1 MKKLPT
7 LAFFLL
13 SLLVSCSFSS
23 SLSLAQNQTS
33 TVAARLAYEG
43 QFINCEEEA
52 YLIRCLTPECDDYS
66 EIYWD
71 EPHGNEQGYYYFV
84 FYNVPYGE
92 YAVHIK
98 GCDHAKGRTLL
109 TTGETRIIVDQP
121 DEFEDIIVIETEPCS
136 CESTSPPLPTTPPS
150 LPPDFFPPNSLVCT
164 PDLVGDQDS
173 RPYYNI
179 PTERACDLCN
189 LTGLLCPSCATS
201 FTIHDTVDYR
211 RGDGTP
217 EPPHCVETP
226 WEGTVVINP
235 TETKIPFV
243 GKKGEEDEQK
253 YLADYFEGTNEYY
266 KNYSHYWKDWIN
278 YAGVWRKLS
287 PMGYQ
292 NILKKQMVERALAT
306 TDIQEKGVHDYQLNY
321 IGRLCWDAPFWL
333 EAVNFVLRQIAGAL
347 SITLPD
353 VTNFCLF
360 EDLQN
365 HPEQW
370 ALIQLFTKGKLD
382 IPFVQEK
389 YNQGVVEP
397 LSKLDGHFPPDPF
410 EEDYLEKWDAWKKS
424 DGGKWYKLWQVVPMF
439 SREDTPGQIA
449 PYLGY
454 KSKDE
459 PKFIPPEVE
468 KVPHVAR
475 LYEATQEVQMMLT
488 PFYQE
493 DLQFSQN
500 KSRSTFASSETFQP
514 IIANPTEENISGEK
528 TLLAQGDPCKECPK
542 LSIANPGISNGM
554 VYYTYQLCHGCP
566 GVIGDVFVGPCGN
579 VTQMHNIPPPC
590 FSTTHPSIAPPV
602 PISCPGTANICI
614 AFKCDGCSGCP
625 GTWQSESCQV
635 TVDESCNITDTTC
648 GAVPVEPPVC
658 GVSGPMPVM
667 ECEMEAIT
675 DPNENDDLCCDPISI
690 DLHAVDAFQNPEY
703 DKCRE
708 EGITCNPPGCTPGVD
723 CISCHDPCDELVEQ
737 SVNRRFGI
745 NLLHPYLTDIW
756 EQTGLADTA
765 GIFNI
770 FRPAKIAEF
779 GEIDASSEILYTQ
792 LGFDSIA
799 PSIGKFYF
807 NYLGGVQ
814 LAKEWLIRA
823 LMPLKSDIEIVQ

>member
-1 MKKLPT
+1 MKKLLPT
-7 LAFFLL
+7 SVFFF
-13 SLLVSCSFSS
+13 LLVSCPFSP

-98 GCDHAKGRTLL
+98 GCDHAKRKTLL

-121 DEFEDIIVIETEPCS
+121 DELKDVVVVETEPCL
-136 CESTSPPLPTTPPS
+136 CEPPPPPVDPGV
-150 LPPDFFPPNSLVCT
+150 PPGFFPSGSLTCT

-179 PTERACDLCN
+179 PSNRACDLCN
-189 LTGLLCPSCATS
+189 LTGLFCPSCATS
-201 FTIHDTVDYR
+201 FTVHDTVTYT

-217 EPPHCVETP
+217 EPPHCVETL
-226 WEGTVVINP
+226 WGGTVKIDP

-243 GKKGEEDEQK
+243 GKKGEESEEK

-266 KNYSHYWKDWIN
+266 TNADKNYPMYWRDWIN

-287 PMGYQ
+287 PMAYQ
-292 NILKKQMVERALAT
+292 DQLKKQMVERALVT
-306 TDIQEKGVHDYQLNY
+306 SDVRPEGVHNYQLEY
-321 IGRLCWDAPFWL
+321 TGRICWD
-333 EAVNFVLRQIAGAL
+333 
-347 SITLPD
+347 LPLLMD
-353 VTNFCLF
+353 
-360 EDLQN
+360 
-365 HPEQW
+365 
-370 ALIQLFTKGKLD
+370 ALIAYAESRGIPLVGPFIKFVYERSSYCVFEGSRFDIWLTKKAIDAFNLISQLDITYFHYVDASGKLTSL
-382 IPFVQEK
+382 E
-389 YNQGVVEP
+389 
-397 LSKLDGHFPPDPF
+397 GHYPPDPF
-410 EEDYLEKWDAWKKS
+410 EEDYAEKWNEWKKS

-439 SREDTPGQIA
+439 SHEDTPGQIS

-454 KSKDE
+454 KSNDE
-459 PKFIPPEVE
+459 PKFIPPNVE

-475 LYEATQEVQMMLT
+475 LYEASREVNNMLL
-488 PFYQE
+488 PYQE
-493 DLQFSQN
+493 GGSVVQ
-500 KSRSTFASSETFQP
+500 KKTEP
-514 IIANPTEENISGEK
+514 IIASAQENVLGEK
-528 TLLAQGDPCKECPK
+528 TLLAQGDPCKQCPK

-554 VYYTYQLCHGCP
+554 VYYTYQLCHDCP
-566 GVIGDVFVGPCGN
+566 GVIGDVFVGPCGGAS
-579 VTQMHNIPPPC
+579 QMHNIPPPC
-590 FSTTHPSIAPPV
+590 FSTTHPAIAPPIPV
-602 PISCPGTANICI
+602 SCPGTANICI
-614 AFKCDGCSGCP
+614 TFKCDGCPGCP
-625 GTWQSESCQV
+625 GTWEKESCQV

-667 ECEMEAIT
+667 ECEKEAIT
-675 DPNENDDLCCDPISI
+675 DTNDNDELCCDPINI
-690 DLHAVDAFQNPEY
+690 NLRVVDAFENPEY

-708 EGITCNPPGCTPGVD
+708 EGITCNPPGCIEGEPG
-723 CISCHDPCDELVEQ
+723 CRCHDPCDELVEQ

-756 EQTGLADTA
+756 EQTGLAETA
-765 GIFNI
+765 GLFNF
-770 FRPAKIAEF
+770 FRPEDENIPNF
-779 GEIDASSEILYTQ
+779 REIDASSEITYSYP
-792 LGFDSIA
+792 GGVS
-799 PSIGKFYF
+799 PPIGKFYF

-814 LAKEWLIRA
+814 LAKEWVTRA
-823 LMPLKSDIEIVQ
+823 LMPWKE